1 MLKKLFKES
10 FIYGLSRYISKFIG
24 VFLLPLYTSVLV
36 PQDYGILDLL
46 GTILV
51 VSSFLIISGTDTAL
65 GYYYFRKEHMN
76 ERAVMISSALW
87 LRIIFSFTIG
97 IIILLLSP
105 YISLLLFGKNL
116 SLFVIV
122 TGFTLIF
129 SNIYSFLM
137 DLLRF
142 ELRPWLYS
150 VYSTGGVLLNILLT
164 IYFVLVQRQGVYG
177 ALIAGSIA
185 YGILF
190 LLTCI
195 YVFRKYGLGFS
206 AKWVKDISK
215 YGFPL
220 IGTGIAVW
228 VLASTDRYFLAHYQ
242 GLDTNGIYAVG
253 KKMSEAIGMI
263 AGALQLAWGPFAM
276 DIQYNPNAK
285 TTYAKVFQLFS
296 IINIIAVFG
305 ISMFAIDILKI
316 LTQPE
321 YYSAMI
327 VVPFL
332 CLSTVLSSAYFIVV
346 TGIYITKK
354 LQHTIWITIS
364 AAALNIMLNFFLTP
378 VYGAIGASFSIMS
391 ANFLI
396 FILTMFISQKHYR
409 IDYRFGNILIIF
421 FPATIIVTITYILE
435 LKIVPRIII
444 SAVYLGILGI
454 FLYNIFKKSDDFKK
468 LIGKLK
474 NVFGTEESK
483 SFEP

>member
-1 MLKKLFKES
+1 MLRKLFRES

-65 GYYYFRKEHMN
+65 GYYYFKKDHIN
-76 ERAVMISSALW
+76 ERPVMISSALW
-87 LRIIFSFTIG
+87 LRIIFSLTAFLV
-97 IIILLLSP
+97 ILILAP
-105 YISLLLFGKNL
+105 YISLLLFGKDL
-116 SLFVIV
+116 SLFVII
-122 TGFTLIF
+122 TAFTLIF

-142 ELRPWLYS
+142 ELRPWLYT

-164 IYFVLVQRQGVYG
+164 IYFVLVLKQGVYG
-177 ALIAGSIA
+177 ALIAGSLA
-185 YGILF
+185 YGVLF
-190 LLTCI
+190 LLTCV
-195 YVFRKYGLGFS
+195 YVFRKYGFGFS
-206 AKWVKDISK
+206 SKWAKDISK

-220 IGTGIAVW
+220 IGTGIAIW
-228 VLASTDRYFLAHYQ
+228 VLSSTDRYFLAHYQ
-242 GLDTNGIYAVG
+242 GLDVNGIYAVG
-253 KKMSEAIGMI
+253 KKMAEAIGMV

-276 DIQYNPNAK
+276 DIQYEPNAK
-285 TTYAKVFQLFS
+285 NIYAKVFQLFA
-296 IINIIAVFG
+296 IINIVAVFG

-321 YYSAMI
+321 YYSAMA

-346 TGIYITKK
+346 IGMYITNK
-354 LQHTIWITIS
+354 LPHTVWITLA
-364 AAALNIMLNFFLTP
+364 AAALNIVLNFFLTP
-378 VYGAIGASFSIMS
+378 VYGAIGASFSLMT

-396 FILTMFISQKHYR
+396 FLLTLLISQKHYR
-409 IDYRFGNILIIF
+409 IDFRFWNILIILL
-421 FPATIIVTITYILE
+421 PAALIVTFTYLFG
-435 LKIVPRIII
+435 LKLVPRILI
-444 SAVYLGILGI
+444 SSAYLGAVGI
-454 FLYNIFKKSDDFKK
+454 YLYNSYRNSSDLKK

-474 NVFGTEESK
+474 NVFGSNTK
-483 SFEP
+483 SSEL